1 MRVGAGA
8 GEEGEGG
15 EWPSG
20 DVEGQ
25 DEDCETEQEN
35 CYFTSGEHG
44 VLGTE

>member
-1 MRVGAGA
+1 MGSVAS
-8 GEEGEGG
+8 EEGEGG